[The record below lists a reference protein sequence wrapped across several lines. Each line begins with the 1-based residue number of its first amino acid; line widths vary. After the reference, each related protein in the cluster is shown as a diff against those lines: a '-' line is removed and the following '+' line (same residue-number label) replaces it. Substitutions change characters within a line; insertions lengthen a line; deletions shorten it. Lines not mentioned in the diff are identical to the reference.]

1 MSASGHSL
9 QGRPCGSWVATAD
22 LGSTSGKIPSALVH
36 SSYGLRSIW
45 DANHGPIPEPSVR
58 EGIILLLILAVR
70 STLHFCR
77 FDPRLY
83 RANVASMSATPQEQ
97 HAVVALFIAELAI
110 RPDRE
115 RVLLA
120 REFCEH
126 AATVW
131 PDGVPA
137 GVTPGW
143 MVANLD
149 GMLATAERL
158 FAHACNPAQPSAG
171 EFLRR
176 MAWLPPLLV
185 NLDRLSQ

>member
-1 MSASGHSL
+1 MNIMSASGHSL

-45 DANHGPIPEPSVR
+45 DANHGPIPSRPFERAFFSSLSSPCVQLCIFGSFR
-58 EGIILLLILAVR
+58 A
-70 STLHFCR
+70 
-77 FDPRLY
+77 PRPY

-97 HAVVALFIAELAI
+97 HAVVALFIAGLAI

-115 RVLLA
+115 RVRALLA

-126 AATVW
+126 AANVW

-149 GMLATAERL
+149 GCWPRRNGSSRT
-158 FAHACNPAQPSAG
+158 PAI
-171 EFLRR
+171 LRSPR
-176 MAWLPPLLV
+176 RASSCAAW
-185 NLDRLSQ
+185 RGCRRCW